1 MHNTIFDYR
10 RKDLQ
15 QARIQVRRS
24 SLEWI
29 LWGDLR
35 TIIAWNPGTAGE
47 QLSIFVQDRDWWLY
61 SHVVIGVDN
70 AIYLSRD
77 WLMPFNEV
85 MLLRLE
91 VGFEH
96 AEKLTIRKIWGS
108 SMFRRNDITRMG
120 EPGPYPAL
128 RSGRGRRDISSGP
141 PAPRGPPKIR
151 KTNYEK
157 FHNIGILYP
166 GRMGLASTLTISSYV
181 AFSTTN
187 CSIDSDKQQTNKQTN
202 KSLSFNVIL

>member
-1 MHNTIFDYR
+1 MNI
-10 RKDLQ
+10 
-15 QARIQVRRS
+15 VRRS
-24 SLEWI
+24 QNNFCLKPWYSRRAIVNICSGLR
-29 LWGDLR
+29 LVTLFLCGYRGRLHDLFS
-35 TIIAWNPGTAGE
+35 G
-47 QLSIFVQDRDWWLY
+47 
-61 SHVVIGVDN
+61 
-70 AIYLSRD
+70 D

-85 MLLRLE
+85 MLKRLE
-91 VGFEH
+91 VGLEH

-141 PAPRGPPKIR
+141 PAPRGAPKIR

-166 GRMGLASTLTISSYV
+166 GGVGLASTLTISSYV

-187 CSIDSDKQQTNKQTN
+187 SSINLDKQETNKQIIE
-202 KSLSFNVIL
+202 F